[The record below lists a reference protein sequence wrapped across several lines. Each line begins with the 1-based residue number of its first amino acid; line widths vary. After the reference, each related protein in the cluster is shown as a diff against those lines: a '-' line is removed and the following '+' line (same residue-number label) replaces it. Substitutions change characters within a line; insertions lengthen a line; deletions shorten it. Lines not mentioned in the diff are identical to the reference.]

1 MENERNSGDV
11 LGMVSDT
18 MARQIL
24 CDLLNVQANRARM
37 MLEDERRA
45 FERRGSR
52 LLERTLASLAVLL
65 VLLVAWI

>member
-1 MENERNSGDV
+1 MENEKSSGDV

-24 CDLLNVQANRARM
+24 CDLLSVQATRAKM

-45 FERRGSR
+45 FERRGPR
-52 LLERTLASLAVLL
+52 PLQRTIATLAVLL